1 METIFATAF
10 GRVIDIQKGKSD
22 KLTEAAA
29 TIFSGTQE
37 TKKTSAVYIIMIL
50 SKFSGTAIVYSSVEK
65 TQKFPHS
72 ILLLQGN
79 FPWLLPVLRYMV
91 QGSARQKSFYVLHD
105 TAIKLIKERRAGT
118 KTGEVSEQRKRTMLS
133 L

>member
-37 TKKTSAVYIIMIL
+37 MKKTSAVYIIMIL

-65 TQKFPHS
+65 THS
-72 ILLLQGN
+72 ILLLPGN
-79 FPWLLPVLRYMV
+79 FPWLLPVLRYMI